1 MALPS
6 RTLPTVSIVARPHL
20 PSAWIRLASEL
31 DMATEHAL
39 TEAAQR
45 LRPLTL
51 RLIIIDLTAVTFTC
65 STFANFLRTL
75 HRTHR
80 EAELVL
86 HRPSPL
92 AAVMVT
98 AAGLDGL
105 VMRTG
110 GSRP

>member
-65 STFANFLRTL
+65 
-75 HRTHR
+75 
-80 EAELVL
+80 VL